1 MDEGFWNYL
10 DRLIASARVVV
21 DRPKG
26 SAHPRYP
33 SAIYPVDYGY
43 LQGIASSDGNDLDV
57 WVGTDSPR
65 RAGAVVCTVDLTK
78 QDAELKVVLSCTEE
92 EVAAILAFTN
102 VGPMRG
108 LLIRR

>member
-1 MDEGFWNYL
+1 MDGDFWTHL
-10 DRLIASARVVV
+10 DRLIASARLVV

-33 SAIYPVDYGY
+33 SVVYPVDYGY
-43 LQGIASSDGNDLDV
+43 LQGIASTDGNGLDA
-57 WVGTDSPR
+57 WVGADGSR
-65 RAGAVVCTVDLTK
+65 QAGAVICTVDLTK
-78 QDAELKVVLSCTEE
+78 QDAELKILLGCTEE

-108 LLIRR
+108 MLVRR